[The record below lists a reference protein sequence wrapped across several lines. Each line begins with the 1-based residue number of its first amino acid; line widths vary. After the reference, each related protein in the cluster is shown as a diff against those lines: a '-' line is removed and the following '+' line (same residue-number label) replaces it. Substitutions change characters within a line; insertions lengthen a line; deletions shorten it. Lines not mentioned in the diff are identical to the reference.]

1 VCSVL
6 ESLGYLEGESVAPAG
21 QSLAR
26 VYSESDLL
34 AVESVRRGLWD
45 DLSPA
50 ELAAVVSTL
59 VYSARRA
66 DESNNPLVPS
76 GAAQGALR
84 QMGRLWEQLG
94 EAESQAGVQFLR
106 QPDYG
111 FAWATWRWPAERP
124 SSRSSAT
131 IPT

>member
-6 ESLGYLEGESVAPAG
+6 ESLGYLDGEQVAPAG

-34 AVESVRRGLWD
+34 AVESVRQGLWD

-50 ELAAVVSTL
+50 ELAAGGVDAGL
-59 VYSARRA
+59 LRPARRRVEPA
-66 DESNNPLVPS
+66 GALGPGAG
-76 GAAQGALR
+76 GAAR
-84 QMGRLWEQLG
+84 DGRLWEELG
-94 EAESQAGVQFLR
+94 EAESRAGVEFLR

-111 FAWATWRWPAERP
+111 FAWATWRWAGG
-124 SSRSSAT
+124 AT
-131 IPT
+131 LEQVLGDDPT